1 VKSGGVRCGHQT
13 GERYGPMKFI
23 IQAGREALESNGGLV
38 LAGKI
43 FAGLDLDRR
52 VNAVKIDGV
61 LEPKITNGDVVR
73 SYFGLLV
80 LGRTAYEEIELYRA
94 NGFFRRALGIRRVP
108 SAETLRQR
116 MDRAAGRFD
125 IAIKEAN
132 AVLLGGAALT
142 PVKTEL
148 GEYLPLDVDVS
159 PFDNSKTHKE
169 GVGRTYKGMDGYAP
183 NFAYV
188 GAEGYLLNCEL
199 RPGTQHCQKGTPE
212 FLAET
217 FALLGKTNVS
227 CSVLLRMDAGNDAA
241 ENVRQCRQEGRAYI
255 IKRNLRRE
263 SLEDWLA
270 VAKIYGAAA
279 QPRPGKI
286 VYIGSCTRFMDDG
299 HGSLE
304 PWRIVFEVT
313 VRTIKANGEQ
323 LLLPE
328 IEADTYWTGLEEYA
342 ETVIE
347 LYHGHGTS
355 EQFHSELKSDMGVE
369 RLPSGKF
376 KTNATVLQAAM
387 MAFNTLRRIGQG
399 ILALAE
405 IVPQQA
411 RVQRRRLRSV
421 LQDIMYL
428 ACKYVQRSH
437 RHFLKFN
444 CACPWLRAFEVLY
457 ARL

>member
-1 VKSGGVRCGHQT
+1 
-13 GERYGPMKFI
+13 MKFI

-52 VNAVKIDGV
+52 VNAIKIDGV

-80 LGRTAYEEIELYRA
+80 LGRTAYEDIELYRA
-94 NGFFRRALGIRRVP
+94 NGFFRRALGIRRAP

-116 MDRAAGRFD
+116 MDGAEGQFD
-125 IAIKEAN
+125 FALKEAN
-132 AVLLGGAALT
+132 AVLLRRATLT
-142 PVKTEL
+142 PVKTER

-188 GAEGYLLNCEL
+188 GAEGYMVNCEL

-217 FALLGKTNVS
+217 FELLGKANVS
-227 CSVLLRMDAGNDAA
+227 CPVLLRMDSGNDAA
-241 ENVRQCRQEGRAYI
+241 VNVRQCRKEGRPYI

-263 SLEDWLA
+263 SPEDWLS
-270 VAKIYGAAA
+270 VAKIYGVATR
-279 QPRPGKI
+279 PRPGKT
-286 VYIGSCTRFMDDG
+286 VYIGACHRFMDDG
-299 HGSLE
+299 HGNLE

-328 IEADTYWTGLEEYA
+328 IDADTYWTGLEEYP

-405 IVPQQA
+405 IVPQQVT
-411 RVQRRRLRSV
+411 VQRRRLRSV

-444 CACPWLRAFEVLY
+444 HTCPWLRALEVLY

>member
-1 VKSGGVRCGHQT
+1 
-13 GERYGPMKFI
+13 MKFI

-43 FAGLDLDRR
+43 LSGLDLDRR
-52 VNAVKIDGV
+52 VNAIVSRSKSVGAGE
-61 LEPKITNGDVVR
+61 LEPKITNADVLR
-73 SYFGLLV
+73 SYYGLLV
-80 LGRTAYEEIELYRA
+80 LGRTAYEDIELYRG
-94 NGFFRRALGIRRVP
+94 NGFFRRALGIKRVP

-116 MDRAAGRFD
+116 LDGAAGRFD
-125 IAIKEAN
+125 RILKEAN
-132 AVLLGGAALT
+132 AGLLSAASLT

-148 GEYLPLDVDVS
+148 GDYVPVDMDVS

-188 GAEGYLLNCEL
+188 GTEGYMVNCEL
-199 RPGTQHCQKGTPE
+199 RPGTQHGQKGTPE

-217 FALLGKTNVS
+217 FELLERAGVKPET
-227 CSVLLRMDAGNDAA
+227 VLLRMDAGNDAA
-241 ENVRQCRQEGRAYI
+241 VNVRLCRKAGARYI

-263 SLEDWLA
+263 SLADWLDIA
-270 VAKIYGAAA
+270 RIYGVARE
-279 QPRPGKI
+279 PRPGKT
-286 VYIGSCTRFMDDG
+286 VYVGACFRFMDDG
-299 HGSLE
+299 EGNQE

-313 VRTIKANGEQ
+313 VRTITAKGER
-323 LLLPE
+323 LLIPE
-328 IEADTYWTGLEEYA
+328 IEADTYWAGLEEYP
-342 ETVIE
+342 ETVID

-355 EQFHSELKSDMGVE
+355 EQFHSELKSDMDVE

-376 KTNATVLQAAM
+376 ATNATILQTAM

-399 ILALAE
+399 LLAVMERLPMQ
-405 IVPQQA
+405 VT
-411 RVQRRRLRSV
+411 VQRRRLRSV

-444 CACPWLRAFEVLY
+444 HTSPWLRAVEVLY
-457 ARL
+457 ARI

>member
-1 VKSGGVRCGHQT
+1 
-13 GERYGPMKFI
+13 MKFI
-23 IQAGREALESNGGLV
+23 IQAGREALESNGGLL

-43 FAGLDLDRR
+43 FAGLDMDRR
-52 VNAVKIDGV
+52 MNAVTIDGV

-80 LGRTAYEEIELYRA
+80 LGRTAYEDIELYRA
-94 NGFFRRALGIRRVP
+94 NGFFRRAMGIRRVP

-116 MDRAAGRFD
+116 MDGAAGRFD
-125 IAIKEAN
+125 FAIKEAN
-132 AVLLGGAALT
+132 AVLLRGAALT
-142 PVKTEL
+142 PVKTER
-148 GEYLPLDVDVS
+148 GAYLPLDVDVS

-183 NFAYV
+183 NFAYI

-212 FLAET
+212 FLVET
-217 FALLGKTNVS
+217 FALLGKVNVS
-227 CSVLLRMDAGNDAA
+227 CPVLLRMDAGNDAA
-241 ENVRQCRQEGRAYI
+241 ENVRQCRQEGRPYI

-279 QPRPGKI
+279 QPRPGKS

-299 HGSLE
+299 EGNQE

-405 IVPQQA
+405 MAPRQV

-428 ACKYVQRSH
+428 ACKYVRRSH

-444 CACPWLRAFEVLY
+444 HTCPWLRAFEVLY

>member
-1 VKSGGVRCGHQT
+1 
-13 GERYGPMKFI
+13 MKFI

-52 VNAVKIDGV
+52 VNAIKIDGV

-80 LGRTAYEEIELYRA
+80 LGRTAYEDIELYRA

-116 MDRAAGRFD
+116 MDGAEGQFD
-125 IAIKEAN
+125 FAIKAAN
-132 AVLLGGAALT
+132 AVLLRRATLT
-142 PVKTEL
+142 PVKTER

-188 GAEGYLLNCEL
+188 GAEGYMLNCEL

-217 FALLGKTNVS
+217 FELLKQVEAPWAP
-227 CSVLLRMDAGNDAA
+227 LLRMDAGNDAA
-241 ENVRQCRQEGRAYI
+241 ENVRQCRQAGRPYI

-270 VAKIYGAAA
+270 LAKIYGAAQ
-279 QPRPGKI
+279 QPRPGKT
-286 VYIGSCTRFMDDG
+286 VYIGACHRFMADG
-299 HGSLE
+299 HGGLE

-328 IEADTYWTGLEEYA
+328 IEADTYWTGLEEYP
-342 ETVIE
+342 ETVLE
-347 LYHGHGTS
+347 LYHAHGTS

-405 IVPQQA
+405 LVPQQVI
-411 RVQRRRLRSV
+411 VQRRRLRSV

-428 ACKYVQRSH
+428 ACKYVRRS
-437 RHFLKFN
+437 RRDFLKFN
-444 CACPWLRAFEVLY
+444 HACPWLRALEVLY

>member
-1 VKSGGVRCGHQT
+1 
-13 GERYGPMKFI
+13 MKFI
-23 IQAGREALESNGGLV
+23 IQAGHEALESNGGLV

-43 FAGLDLDRR
+43 LAGLDLDRR
-52 VNAVKIDGV
+52 VNAIAIAGV
-61 LEPKITNGDVVR
+61 LEPKITNADVIR
-73 SYFGLLV
+73 SYYGLLV
-80 LGRTAYEEIELYRA
+80 LGRTAYEDIELYRT
-94 NGFFRRALGIRRVP
+94 NGFFRRTLGIKRVP

-116 MDRAAGRFD
+116 LDGAAGQFD
-125 IAIKEAN
+125 RIIKETN
-132 AVLLGGAALT
+132 AGLLSAATLT

-148 GEYLPLDVDVS
+148 GEYVPVDMDVS
-159 PFDNSKTHKE
+159 PFDNSRTQKE

-188 GAEGYLLNCEL
+188 GAEGYMVNCEL

-217 FALLGKTNVS
+217 FELLERVGVKTAT
-227 CSVLLRMDAGNDAA
+227 VLLRMDAGNDAA
-241 ENVRQCRQEGRAYI
+241 VNVRLCRKEGAHYI

-263 SLEDWLA
+263 SLADWLEIA
-270 VAKIYGAAA
+270 RIYGVAHD
-279 QPRPGKI
+279 PRPGKT
-286 VYIGSCTRFMDDG
+286 VYYGAFSRFMDDG
-299 HGSLE
+299 QGNLE
-304 PWRIVFEVT
+304 PWRIVFEIT
-313 VRTIKANGEQ
+313 VRTITAKGER
-323 LLLPE
+323 LLIPE
-328 IEADTYWTGLEEYA
+328 INADTYWTGLMEYP

-347 LYHGHGTS
+347 LYHAHGTS
-355 EQFHSELKSDMGVE
+355 EQFHSELKSDMDVE

-376 KTNATVLQAAM
+376 ATNVMILQTAM

-399 ILALAE
+399 LLALKE
-405 IVPQQA
+405 ILPMQVT
-411 RVQRRRLRSV
+411 VQRRRLRSV

-444 CACPWLRAFEVLY
+444 HTSPWLHAVEVLY

>member
-1 VKSGGVRCGHQT
+1 
-13 GERYGPMKFI
+13 MKFI

-80 LGRTAYEEIELYRA
+80 LGRTAYEDIELYRM
-94 NGFFRRALGIRRVP
+94 NGFFRRALGIRRTP

-116 MDRAAGRFD
+116 MDGAAGRFD
-125 IAIKEAN
+125 FAIKEAN
-132 AVLLGGAALT
+132 AVLLRQAALT
-142 PVKTEL
+142 PVKTER
-148 GEYLPLDVDVS
+148 GAYLPLDVDVS
-159 PFDNSKTHKE
+159 PFDNSKSHKE
-169 GVGRTYKGMDGYAP
+169 GVGRTYKGLDGYAP

-212 FLAET
+212 FLQET
-217 FALLGKTNVS
+217 FALLKRVEAPWTP
-227 CSVLLRMDAGNDAA
+227 LLRMDAGNDAA
-241 ENVRQCRQEGRAYI
+241 ENVRQCRQEGRPYI
-255 IKRNLRRE
+255 IKRNLRWE

-270 VAKIYGAAA
+270 VAKIYGTAA

-299 HGSLE
+299 QGHQE

-347 LYHGHGTS
+347 LYHAHGTS
-355 EQFHSELKSDMGVE
+355 EQFHSELSSQRRIRLSGGKSDMGVE

-399 ILALAE
+399 ILALVELA
-405 IVPQQA
+405 PQQVT
-411 RVQRRRLRSV
+411 VQRRRLRSV

-428 ACKYVQRSH
+428 ACKYVRRSH

-444 CACPWLRAFEVLY
+444 HACPWWRAVEVLY

>member
-1 VKSGGVRCGHQT
+1 
-13 GERYGPMKFI
+13 MKFI
-23 IQAGREALESNGGLV
+23 IQACREDLESNGGLV

-43 FAGLDLDRR
+43 LAGLDLDRR
-52 VNAVKIDGV
+52 VNAIKIAGV

-73 SYFGLLV
+73 SYLGLLV
-80 LGRTAYEEIELYRA
+80 LGRTAYDDIELHRTAGY
-94 NGFFRRALGIRRVP
+94 FRRALGIKRVP

-116 MDRAAGRFD
+116 MDGAEGRFD
-125 IAIKEAN
+125 IAIKAAN
-132 AVLLGGAALT
+132 ALILRRAALT
-142 PVKTEL
+142 PVKTER
-148 GEYLPLDVDVS
+148 GEYLPVDVDVS
-159 PFDNSKTHKE
+159 PLDNSKTHKE
-169 GVGRTYKGMDGYAP
+169 GVGRTYKGTDGYAP

-188 GAEGYLLNCEL
+188 GAEGYMLNCEL

-217 FALLGKTNVS
+217 FELLKQVEAPWAP
-227 CSVLLRMDAGNDAA
+227 LLRMDAGNDAA
-241 ENVRQCRQEGRAYI
+241 ANVRQCRKEGRPYI

-270 VAKIYGAAA
+270 VAKIYGAMQQA
-279 QPRPGKI
+279 RPGKT
-286 VYIGSCTRFMDDG
+286 VYVGACNRFMDNGQGD
-299 HGSLE
+299 LE
-304 PWRIVFEVT
+304 AWRIVFEVT
-313 VRTIKANGEQ
+313 VRTVTAKGER

-328 IEADTYWTGLEEYA
+328 IEADTYWTGLEEYP

-347 LYHGHGTS
+347 LYHAHGTS

-376 KTNATVLQAAM
+376 KTNATVLRSAM

-399 ILALAE
+399 LLALAE
-405 IVPQQA
+405 VVSEQA

-428 ACKYVQRSH
+428 ACKYVRRGRQY
-437 RHFLKFN
+437 FLKFN
-444 CACPWLRAFEVLY
+444 RNSRWLSTVEVLY